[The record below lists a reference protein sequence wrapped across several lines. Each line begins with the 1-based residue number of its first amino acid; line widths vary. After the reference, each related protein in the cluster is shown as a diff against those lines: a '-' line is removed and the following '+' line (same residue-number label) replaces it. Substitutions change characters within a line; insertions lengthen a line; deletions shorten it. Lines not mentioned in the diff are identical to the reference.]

1 MRNLKQ
7 DFQISKLLTRI
18 EDGEEFNISDLLI
31 SDKQPFV
38 IGLTGPPGTGKSTI
52 ISKLAKRYS
61 EKKKKVAIIAN
72 DPTSKLSKG
81 SLLGDR
87 IRMDELWNLDNVY
100 IRSVPSRGRK
110 GGLNYFV
117 VEMIYAFYRFGYSY
131 IFVETTGVGQ
141 DEVEIA
147 DVADLVI
154 NVSVPYLGDEVQSIK
169 AGLNEVTDIYV
180 INKIDL
186 GSYEMYAKYLYLAI
200 KKNKWGWEPKV
211 VGISALKEKNVD
223 ELLNMIEEY
232 KPVYRK
238 KLRETIIK
246 RFSFMVASRLEYIL
260 NSKLERI
267 NVETLL
273 SDYIRNKS
281 LNETVKKLI
290 SDAL

>member
-1 MRNLKQ
+1 MRKIDQ
-7 DFQISKLLTRI
+7 TYQISKLLTRI
-18 EDGEEFNISDLLI
+18 EDGEELDVSELLVSDR
-31 SDKQPFV
+31 QPFV

-52 ISKLAKRYS
+52 ISKLAKRLS
-61 EKKKKVAIIAN
+61 EQKKKVAIIAN

-117 VEMIYAFYRFGYSY
+117 VEMIYAFYMFGYSY

-154 NVSVPYLGDEVQSIK
+154 NVSVPYLGDEIQSIK

-186 GSYEMYAKYLYLAI
+186 GNYEIYAKYLYLAI
-200 KKNKWGWEPKV
+200 KKNKWGWEPKI
-211 VGISALKEKNVD
+211 VGVSALKEKNVD
-223 ELLNMIEEY
+223 ELLKLIEDY
-232 KPVYRK
+232 RPFYRK
-238 KLRETIIK
+238 KLKETVRR
-246 RFSFMVASRLEYIL
+246 RFSFMVASRLEYIVD
-260 NSKLERI
+260 SKIEQTSMESLMA
-267 NVETLL
+267 
-273 SDYIRNKS
+273 DYIKNKS
-281 LNETVKKLI
+281 LNETIKKLI